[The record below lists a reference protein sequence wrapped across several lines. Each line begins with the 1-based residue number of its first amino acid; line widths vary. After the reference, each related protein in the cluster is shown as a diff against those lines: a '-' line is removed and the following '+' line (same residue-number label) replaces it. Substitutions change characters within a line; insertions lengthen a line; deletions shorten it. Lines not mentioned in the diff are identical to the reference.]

1 MSSLKIVSSVVGFIV
16 VLIIELLV
24 GIIAEFPEIRI
35 YPFLILLYYISLKKF
50 SNSLV
55 LAFFLSGIYY
65 DLFYTSNYF
74 GSTSAKF
81 ILIGVVVNFLAN
93 KINDSLINEFGLFLI
108 ALLIYKIE
116 TIIYTLSFNQLLIT
130 ISISAINYFLFKIIS
145 VTLKRDVFKKT
156 I

>member
-1 MSSLKIVSSVVGFIV
+1 MSYLKIVSSVVGFIV